1 MVARWA
7 HNSEVESPILSAATM
22 AKFELYTPILKKLE
36 GGFVNHPA
44 DEGGITN
51 CGVTLATF
59 RAAFGKDKTAD
70 DLKNM
75 TDKQWKQIMKVYW
88 DSCKADQI
96 NNQSVANLVVD
107 WSINSGVSGRK
118 GTQTALKLYADGIF
132 GPKTLAA
139 LNAEPAKCVFCKIL
153 EARKEFYK
161 KLVERKPSQM
171 VFYKGWLNRLSNFS
185 FDS

>member
-1 MVARWA
+1 
-7 HNSEVESPILSAATM
+7 M
-22 AKFELYTPILKKLE
+22 AKFDLYAPILRKLE

-44 DEGGITN
+44 DDGGITN
-51 CGVTLATF
+51 AGVTLATF
-59 RAAFGKDKTAD
+59 RATFGKDKTAN

-118 GTQTALKLYADGIF
+118 GTQSALKLYADGIF

-139 LNAEPAKCVFCKIL
+139 INAEPAKCVFCKIM

-161 KLVERKPSQM
+161 KLVEKKPSQM
-171 VFYKGWLNRLSNFS
+171 VFYKGWLNRLSNFI